1 MPPSVEASSRPL
13 GARRRVVFTV
23 AAGVLSLLLAA
34 GALEIVGRLFD
45 PLGVSY
51 YPETAALPR
60 HARPRRADRVPEP
73 ARADRTV
80 LPSQV
85 TINALGMRDRE
96 LAADP
101 ERGEFRVAIM
111 GDSLPFGI
119 GVAYADSIPA
129 AIEGELQSRAPE
141 GVRFR
146 TMNFGV
152 PSYNTEQELVQF
164 DTLWC
169 GASTRAR

>member
-1 MPPSVEASSRPL
+1 LAKLSAGQHTSVEASSRPL

-45 PLGVSY
+45 PLGVCY
-51 YPETAALPR
+51 YPETARYLDTLVLGGPIGYR
-60 HARPRRADRVPEP
+60 NRPGLTGRFYGA
-73 ARADRTV
+73 
-80 LPSQV
+80 QV

-129 AIEGELQSRAPE
+129 AIEGELQSWQTKSR
-141 GVRFR
+141 
-146 TMNFGV
+146 
-152 PSYNTEQELVQF
+152 
-164 DTLWC
+164 
-169 GASTRAR
+169 